1 MTFNEL
7 VADVANLEGK
17 KLQEHVGN
25 IRESL
30 SILSDLIYANP
41 NVLLVLLENGK
52 RRHELNKEME
62 I

>member
-7 VADVANLEGK
+7 VANVANIEGK
-17 KLQEHVGN
+17 KLEEHVGN

-30 SILSDLIYANP
+30 SILSDLIYNDP
-41 NVLLVLLENGK
+41 DVLLVLLENGK
-52 RRHELNKEME
+52 RRRELSKEIE